1 LDRICAGVPDVLAP
15 DGHVLIVHSAVC
27 DVDMTVEALQQ
38 AGLSP
43 EVLARA
49 SLPFGPVM
57 RSRAALLESRGLIHP
72 GQRFEE
78 LVVLGA
84 RHA

>member
-1 LDRICAGVPDVLAP
+1 
-15 DGHVLIVHSAVC
+15 VLIVHSSVC
-27 DVDMTVEALQQ
+27 DTDRTVEALQR
-38 AGLSP
+38 AGLAP

-49 SLPFGPVM
+49 TLRFGPVM
-57 RSRAALLESRGLIHP
+57 SSRAALLESRGLIRP

-78 LVVLGA
+78 LVVVGA